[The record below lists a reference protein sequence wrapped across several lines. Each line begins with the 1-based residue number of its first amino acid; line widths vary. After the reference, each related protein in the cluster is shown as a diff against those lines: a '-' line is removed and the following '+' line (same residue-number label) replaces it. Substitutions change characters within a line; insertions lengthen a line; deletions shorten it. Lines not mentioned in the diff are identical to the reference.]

1 MVLETDGQLKTG
13 RDVAVATLLG
23 AEEFGFATAPLVTVG
38 CLMMRVCQKNT
49 CPVGIATQD
58 PELRKNFEGK
68 PEHVVNFMTFI
79 AMEFRE
85 IMAELGFRTVNE
97 MVGQVECLDAREA
110 TEHWKANGVD
120 LTSIFHKPDV
130 GPKVGAYSQI
140 AQDHGLKHALD
151 NTHLLALCEPA
162 IERGEKVRVD
172 LPIINVNR
180 VVGTIT
186 GAEISRKYGSKGL
199 PEDTIELNF
208 TGSAGQSL
216 AAFTPPGM
224 TFRLEGDA
232 NDYVGKGLSGAKII
246 IYPTRGARFKAEDAI
261 IIGNVALYG
270 ATSGEAYFNGI
281 AGERFC
287 VRNSGAS
294 AIVEGVGDHGCEYM
308 TGGQVIVLGQ
318 TGRNF
323 AAGMSGG
330 VAYVYDIDGLFEKRL
345 NKEMVNL
352 YRLIECSDSDI
363 SLVKSNIEKHVAYT
377 DSPRGKFLLENWNN
391 ELPKFFKVLP
401 SDYERM
407 LEAFK
412 KVEAQGLTGEEA
424 AMAAF
429 EEGLV
434 VKN

>member
-1 MVLETDGQLKTG
+1 
-13 RDVAVATLLG
+13 
-23 AEEFGFATAPLVTVG
+23 
-38 CLMMRVCQKNT
+38 
-49 CPVGIATQD
+49 
-58 PELRKNFEGK
+58 
-68 PEHVVNFMTFI
+68 MTFI

-97 MVGQVECLDAREA
+97 MVGHVECLDTAEA
-110 TEHWKANGVD
+110 SEHWKAQGVD

-130 GPKVGAYSQI
+130 GDSVGAYNQI
-140 AQDHGLKHALD
+140 QQDHGLKEALD
-151 NTHLLALCEPA
+151 NTHLLTLCKPA
-162 IERGEKVRVD
+162 IERGEKVKVE

-186 GAEISRKYGSKGL
+186 GSEISRKYGGKGL
-199 PEDTIELNF
+199 PEDTIELKF

-216 AAFTPPGM
+216 GAFTPPGM

-246 IYPTRGARFKAEDAI
+246 IYPTQGSRFKPEENI

-287 VRNSGAS
+287 VRNSGAF
-294 AIVEGVGDHGCEYM
+294 AIVEGVGDHACEYM
-308 TGGQVIVLGQ
+308 TGGQVIVLGE

-330 VAYVYDIDGLFEKRL
+330 VAYVYDIDGLFEQRL

-352 YRLIECSDSDI
+352 YRLIECSDTDI
-363 SLVKSNIEKHVAYT
+363 AQVKSTIEKHVGYT
-377 DSPRGKFLLENWNN
+377 GSPRGKFLLENWNA
-391 ELPKFFKVLP
+391 EVSKFFKVLP
-401 SDYERM
+401 RDYERM

-412 KVEAQGLTGEEA
+412 KVEAQGLSGDEA

-429 EEGLV
+429 EENLRDLARVGG
-434 VKN
+434 N